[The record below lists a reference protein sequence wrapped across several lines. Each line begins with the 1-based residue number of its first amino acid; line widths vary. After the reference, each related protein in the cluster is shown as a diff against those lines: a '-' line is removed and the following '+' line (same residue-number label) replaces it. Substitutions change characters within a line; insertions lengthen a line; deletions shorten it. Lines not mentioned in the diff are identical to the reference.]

1 MKADAILEEVKELP
15 QTELRSL
22 VLKLADVL
30 DEESNGE
37 LASILETRK
46 RAAEMTSGAV
56 KGVSHDETFAR
67 ARESLG
73 GCLTRGGRNTFGVE
87 FD

>member
-46 RAAEMTSGAV
+46 RAA
-56 KGVSHDETFAR
+56 
-67 ARESLG
+67 
-73 GCLTRGGRNTFGVE
+73 GRNDLRRGQGCIA
-87 FD
+87 